1 MPIDIKSLRAD
12 QGGDPEA
19 VKKSQS
25 RRFADEAVVDLLI
38 DMDTRWRSLRGKLD
52 DLARERNTIQ
62 KEIQALRK
70 AGKDAKEKQD
80 KIKSIGEDVKTSQAN
95 VKVLE
100 EQIAKL
106 LPKVGNV
113 VASDVPTS
121 NNEDDNEIVRTFGS
135 CRTGKELLHHH
146 EVLFRLGGYEPDRG
160 VGVAGHRAYFLRDSG
175 LLLNQ
180 ALISYSIAFL
190 RKRGY
195 TMLQPPYFMNKD
207 VMAGVAQL
215 EQFDEELYKV
225 TGSGIDE
232 KYLIAT
238 SEQPLCGYHKGE
250 WMEES
255 KLPKRYGGVS
265 TCFRKEA
272 GAHGKDTWG
281 IFRVHQFDKI
291 EQFCITEGDI
301 EKSQKMH
308 EEMLTVAEEFL
319 QSLGLSYRTVNIVS
333 GELNNSAAKKYDI
346 EAWFPAYEEYRE
358 LVSCSNCTDYQSRSM
373 EIRSGVKKMGQTEKK
388 YAHLLNATLCACT
401 RTLSCIIENFQTKD
415 GVVVPDVLVPYIGGL
430 EFLPFERELP
440 KDRKE
445 SHGATKEGLPVKQEK
460 KIPQKCQSQQNQKA
474 SAPQNVTKKEPETSG
489 ANLPPKQT
497 GKKDEAPSKQAE
509 KITSVD
515 SKPSSLLAVPIPLP
529 AENFWKNGE
538 LLVDKL
544 QSHLQ
549 EFSYIAGWTPG
560 RVDAEAYSALTASGN
575 KLPEGS
581 ITRWAKHISSFSEA
595 DCSSWA

>member
-1 MPIDIKSLRAD
+1 MTIDIKSLRAD

-19 VKKSQS
+19 VKKSQM
-25 RRFADEAVVDLLI
+25 RRFADEAMVDSLI

-52 DLARERNTIQ
+52 DLARERNSIQ

-70 AGKDAKEKQD
+70 AGKDSKEKQD
-80 KIKSIGEDVKTSQAN
+80 KIKRVGEDVKASQGE
-95 VKVLE
+95 VKELE
-100 EQIAKL
+100 EQLAKL
-106 LPKVGNV
+106 LPRVGNI

-121 NNEDDNEIVRTFGS
+121 KNEEDNEIVRTFGS

-190 RKRGY
+190 RKRAY

-225 TGSGIDE
+225 TASGADD

-238 SEQPLCGYHKGE
+238 SEQPLCGFHKGE
-250 WMEES
+250 WMEEI
-255 KLPKRYGGVS
+255 KLPKRYGGIS

-281 IFRVHQFDKI
+281 IFRVHQFDKV

-301 EKSQKMH
+301 EKSREMH

-333 GELNNSAAKKYDI
+333 GELNNSAAKKYDV

-388 YAHLLNATLCACT
+388 YVHLLNATLCACT

-415 GVVVPDVLVPYIGGL
+415 GVVVPGVLVPYMGGL
-430 EFLPFERELP
+430 EFLPFERDLP
-440 KDRKE
+440 RDKRE
-445 SHGATKEGLPVKQEK
+445 VQGATKGGLPVKQEK
-460 KIPQKCQSQQNQKA
+460 ALQKSQRQNQKA
-474 SAPQNVTKKEPETSG
+474 ATELQNNTKKESETSG
-489 ANLPPKQT
+489 ASALPIQP
-497 GKKDEAPSKQAE
+497 GRKKDEASSKQAE
-509 KITSVD
+509 KMTSVN
-515 SKPSSLLAVPIPLP
+515 SKSSPLPAVPTPLP
-529 AENFWKNGE
+529 AENFWKDGE
-538 LLVDKL
+538 LQVDKL
-544 QSHLQ
+544 QCHLL

-560 RVDAEAYSALTASGN
+560 HADAEVYSAISASGN
-575 KLPEGS
+575 KWPEGS

-595 DCSSWA
+595 DRSSWV

>member
-1 MPIDIKSLRAD
+1 MTIDIKSLRAD
-12 QGGDPEA
+12 QGGDPEV
-19 VKKSQS
+19 VKKSQR
-25 RRFADEAVVDLLI
+25 RRFADETVVDSLI

-52 DLARERNTIQ
+52 DLAKERNAIQ

-70 AGKDAKEKQD
+70 AGKDAKEEQD
-80 KIKSIGEDVKTSQAN
+80 RIKCIGEDVKTGQAN
-95 VKVLE
+95 VKLLG

-106 LPKVGNV
+106 LPQVGNV
-113 VASDVPTS
+113 VAFDVPTS
-121 NNEDDNEIVRTFGS
+121 NNEVDNEIVRTFGS
-135 CRTGKELLHHH
+135 CRSGKELLHHH

-180 ALISYSIAFL
+180 ALISYSTAFL

-207 VMAGVAQL
+207 VMSGVAQL

-225 TGSGIDE
+225 TASGVDD

-238 SEQPLCGYHKGE
+238 SEQPICAYHKGE
-250 WMEES
+250 WMKES

-281 IFRVHQFDKI
+281 IFRVHQFDKV
-291 EQFCITEGDI
+291 EQFCITEGNL
-301 EKSQKMH
+301 EKSQEMH
-308 EEMLTVAEEFL
+308 EEMVTVAEEFL

-333 GELNNSAAKKYDI
+333 GELNNAAAKKYDI

-388 YAHLLNATLCACT
+388 YVHMLNATLCACT
-401 RTLSCIIENFQTKD
+401 RTLSCIIENFQTRD
-415 GVVVPDVLVPYIGGL
+415 GVLVPEVLVPYMGGL

-440 KDRKE
+440 KGMKE
-445 SHGATKEGLPVKQEK
+445 HQGTKGGLPVKQE
-460 KIPQKCQSQQNQKA
+460 IPPKCQTINKNIVERQK
-474 SAPQNVTKKEPETSG
+474 VTKKEFEISG
-489 ANLPPKQT
+489 TNVPPSPFQR
-497 GKKDEAPSKQAE
+497 
-509 KITSVD
+509 
-515 SKPSSLLAVPIPLP
+515 
-529 AENFWKNGE
+529 
-538 LLVDKL
+538 
-544 QSHLQ
+544 
-549 EFSYIAGWTPG
+549 SYHPP
-560 RVDAEAYSALTASGN
+560 RMM
-575 KLPEGS
+575 
-581 ITRWAKHISSFSEA
+581 
-595 DCSSWA
+595 

>member
-1 MPIDIKSLRAD
+1 MTIDIKSLRAD
-12 QGGDPEA
+12 QGGNPEA

-25 RRFADEAVVDLLI
+25 RRFGDEAVVDSII

-62 KEIQALRK
+62 KEIKTLRK
-70 AGKDAKEKQD
+70 AGKDAKELQD
-80 KIKSIGEDVKTSQAN
+80 KIKSIGEDVKTSQTN
-95 VKVLE
+95 VKDLE
-100 EQIAKL
+100 EQIVKL
-106 LPKVGNV
+106 LPKVGNI
-113 VASDVPTS
+113 VAPDVPTS

-180 ALISYSIAFL
+180 ALISYGTAFL

-225 TGSGIDE
+225 SGSGIDE

-250 WMEES
+250 WMDES
-255 KLPKRYGGVS
+255 KLPIRYGGVS

-301 EKSQKMH
+301 EKSQAMH

-319 QSLGLSYRTVNIVS
+319 QSLGLAYRTVNIVS
-333 GELNNSAAKKYDI
+333 GELNNSAAKKYDV

-388 YAHLLNATLCACT
+388 YVHLLNATLCACT
-401 RTLSCIIENFQTKD
+401 RTLSCIIENYQTKD
-415 GVVVPDVLVPYIGGL
+415 GVVVPDTLVPYIGGL

-445 SHGATKEGLPVKQEK
+445 SHGATKGGLPVKQAK
-460 KIPQKCQSQQNQKA
+460 KIPEKCQSQVNEKA
-474 SAPQNVTKKEPETSG
+474 SALNVTKKGPETSG
-489 ANLPPKQT
+489 AKLPPKQT
-497 GKKDEAPSKQAE
+497 GNMNEAPSKQAE

-515 SKPSSLLAVPIPLP
+515 SKTSSLLAAPIPLP
-529 AENFWKNGE
+529 AEIFWKNGE
-538 LLVDKL
+538 LQVDKL
-544 QSHLQ
+544 KSHLQ
-549 EFSYIAGWTPG
+549 EFPYVAGWTPG
-560 RVDAEAYSALTASGN
+560 HVDAEAYSGLTVSGD
-575 KLPEGS
+575 KWPEGS
-581 ITRWAKHISSFSEA
+581 ITRWEKHISSFSEA
-595 DCSSWA
+595 ERSSWA